1 VRSLRIWDTGLGALL
16 AILVLAVNVGTVS
29 SQLGFIH
36 QSRQVKEGDQWRY
49 LSMARDP
56 GRTKALSRE
65 DTYCWRVAVP
75 TMARWLRNAGLN
87 LHVAFWLL
95 TNVFLFG
102 FLLVTW
108 VYLRDLGF
116 ETPFRVA
123 GLLLLGLTQG
133 AVRWYEYQYWMTDPP
148 ALFLIALALL
158 FIGRGWHAAL
168 HAPGVLAALVRESYI
183 VVFPYYF
190 IRLLRTGTPFFRAAL
205 RTASVAI
212 VPVLILI
219 GLRVLIVPDHPGS
232 MVRDFMGT
240 MDFRYR
246 HLADQ
251 PYMFTVGAW
260 GVLFPLL
267 LLFPGRIP
275 GMVRR
280 RPEDAFVVVFFASL
294 CTVANNTERELG
306 YALPAVL
313 PAALFFLRSFVRE
326 TGLPLVPVLAA
337 TVLVQVLFFLE
348 QRYVDPTSSMWQPTS
363 LRLSLAMAAFW
374 LLARVALRT
383 RRRGGDTP
391 EADGLYL

>member
-1 VRSLRIWDTGLGALL
+1 VKRLRLGDTGLGALL
-16 AILVLAVNVGTVS
+16 AVLLLTVNVGTVS

-36 QSRQVKEGDQWRY
+36 KSRQVKEGDHWRY

-56 GRTKALSRE
+56 ERTRALSRE

-75 TMARWLRNAGLN
+75 TMARWLRKAGLN
-87 LHVAFWLL
+87 LHVAFWLI

-102 FLLVTW
+102 FLLVIW
-108 VYLRDLGF
+108 IYLRDLGF
-116 ETPFRVA
+116 ETPYRVT

-133 AVRWYEYQYWMTDPP
+133 AIRWYEYQYWMTDPP

-158 FIGRGWHAAL
+158 FIGRGWHNAL
-168 HAPGVLAALVRESYI
+168 YAPGILAALVRESYI

-190 IRLLRTGTPFFRAAL
+190 IRLLRTGTSFLRALA

-232 MVRDFMGT
+232 LVRDFVGT
-240 MDFRYR
+240 MNFRLR
-246 HLADQ
+246 HLGDQ

-267 LLFPGRIP
+267 LLFPRRIL

-280 RPEDAFVVVFFASL
+280 RPEDAFMVVFFASL
-294 CTVANNTERELG
+294 CAVANNTERELG

-313 PAALFFLRSFVRE
+313 PAALFFLRSFVQE
-326 TGLPLVPVLAA
+326 TRLPAIPVLAA
-337 TVLVQVLFFLE
+337 AVLMQVLFFLE
-348 QRYVDPTSSMWQPTS
+348 QRYLEPTSSMWQPTS
-363 LRLSLAMAAFW
+363 LRLSAAMGGFW
-374 LLARVALRT
+374 LLAQIMVRLRT
-383 RRRGGDTP
+383 RGDTP
-391 EADGLYL
+391 ASTTV

>member
-1 VRSLRIWDTGLGALL
+1 MSHFRFGDSGLGAIL
-16 AILVLAVNVGTVS
+16 AVVVLAVNVLTVS

-36 QSRQVKEGDQWRY
+36 KSRQVKEGDHWRY

-65 DTYCWRVAVP
+65 ETYCWRVAVP

-87 LHVAFWLL
+87 INVAFWLL
-95 TNVFLFG
+95 TNLFLFG

-116 ETPFRVA
+116 ETPYRVS

-133 AVRWYEYQYWMTDPP
+133 AVRWYEYQYWMSDPP

-168 HAPGVLAALVRESYI
+168 QLPGILAAFVRESYI

-190 IRLLRTGTPFFRAAL
+190 IRLLRNGTSFIRAAL

-212 VPVLILI
+212 VPLLILVA
-219 GLRVLIVPDHPGS
+219 LRVLIVPDHPGS
-232 MVRDFMGT
+232 LVRDLAGT

-246 HLADQ
+246 HLSDQ

-267 LLFPGRIP
+267 LLFPRRIP

-280 RPEDAFVVVFFASL
+280 RPEDAFFVFFFVSL
-294 CTVANNTERELG
+294 CAVANNTERELG

-313 PAALFFLRSFVRE
+313 PAALFFLRSFVQE
-326 TGLPLVPVLAA
+326 TRLPLVPVLAT
-337 TVLVQVLFFLE
+337 TVSMQVLFFLE
-348 QRYVDPTSSMWQPTS
+348 QRYLEPTSSMWQPTS
-363 LRLSLAMAAFW
+363 LRLCATLAAFW

-383 RRRGGDTP
+383 RPRDDTP
-391 EADGLYL
+391 VPDGL